1 MYTNII
7 LNYFYSLASILKVD
21 VDIVNEYI
29 AFNTSEI
36 ETIQE
41 YTGLISTQWI
51 VLQWPLC
58 IYPHFKL

>member
-41 YTGLISTQWI
+41 YTGLISTQ
-51 VLQWPLC
+51 
-58 IYPHFKL
+58 